1 MHKKSKTFRNLI
13 FFIVLIALTFYIL
26 LKDQDIMQI
35 LNVIRSVKVQF
46 VIIGAVCMMLYI
58 VCEAINIGRTLK
70 ILKEKSSFF
79 KNIKYALIGFFFS
92 SITPAASG
100 GQPAQVYYM
109 HKDKISVANSTLALL
124 LNLTSMQIITISFAL
139 FSLIFNHQHLNQ
151 PLRVFFV
158 IGILLNASA
167 LTLLLIGV
175 FSRRLARGLVNIALK
190 IMKLLRIK
198 NIEAKKE
205 RYALELEKYHFSAVY
220 IKDNKKMILKMICTT
235 AIQFFLYYSVS
246 YWTYRAFGLNEENI
260 LKIVGLQ
267 SILFGTVSGIPSPGA
282 VGVTEGAFMEIFKSV
297 IPEGLISSAVLV
309 NRGVNFYLLVMVSAI
324 VVIIN
329 DLVTKNDKDDE
340 VIEEI
345 KKENN

>member
-1 MHKKSKTFRNLI
+1 MHKKRKIFRNLI
-13 FFIVLIALTFYIL
+13 FFIVLIALTLYIL
-26 LKDQDIMQI
+26 LKDKDIMQI
-35 LNVIRSVKVQF
+35 LDAICSVKVEF
-46 VIIGAVCMMLYI
+46 VIIGAFCMMLYI
-58 VCEAINIGRTLK
+58 MCEAINLGRTLK
-70 ILKEKSSFF
+70 VLKEKSCFF

-139 FSLIFNHQHLNQ
+139 FSLIFNYQHLNQ
-151 PLRVFFV
+151 PLMIFFV

-167 LTLLLIGV
+167 LTLLLIGI
-175 FSRRLARGLVNIALK
+175 FSRRLARGLVKFTLK
-190 IMKLLRIK
+190 IMKILKVK

-205 RYALELEKYHFSAVY
+205 RYSEELEKYHYSAVY
-220 IKDNKKMILKMICTT
+220 IKENKKMILKMICTT

-246 YWTYRAFGLNEENI
+246 YWTYRAFGLNEESV

-282 VGVTEGAFMEIFKSV
+282 VGVTEGAFMEIFKAV

-309 NRGVNFYLLVMVSAI
+309 NRGVNFYLLVIISAV

-329 DLVTKNDKDDE
+329 DLVTKKDKDE
-340 VIEEI
+340 IEEI
-345 KKENN
+345 EKIE

>member
-26 LKDQDIMQI
+26 LKDKDIMQI
-35 LNVIRSVKVQF
+35 LDAICSVKIEF
-46 VIIGAVCMMLYI
+46 VIVGALCMALYI
-58 VCEAINIGRTLK
+58 LCEAINLGRNLR
-70 ILKEKSSFF
+70 ILKEKTSFL

-124 LNLTSMQIITISFAL
+124 LNLISMQIITISFAL
-139 FSLIFNHQHLNQ
+139 FSLIFNYQHLNSA
-151 PLRVFFV
+151 LAVFFV

-167 LTLLLIGV
+167 LALLLIGV
-175 FSRRLARGLVNIALK
+175 FSRRLSRGLVKLSLK
-190 IMKLLRIK
+190 IMKFFRVK

-205 RYALELEKYHFSAVY
+205 RFDKELEKYQYSAVY
-220 IKDNKKMILKMICTT
+220 IKENKRIFIRMIFTT

-246 YWTYRAFGLNEENI
+246 YWTYRAFSFNEYNV

-267 SILFGTVSGIPSPGA
+267 AILFGTVSGIPSPGA
-282 VGVTEGAFMEIFKSV
+282 VGVTEGAYMEIFKSV
-297 IPEGLISSAVLV
+297 IPEGLISSTVLV
-309 NRGVNFYLLVMVSAI
+309 NRGVNFYLLVIISAI

-329 DLVTKNDKDDE
+329 DLVTKNDKDD
-340 VIEEI
+340 VIEENS
-345 KKENN
+345 ELEEQ